1 MDVPEESVFRFSD
14 YSQSPKHCWL
24 AGAFVA
30 MLAFAFMPKLT
41 PAQSS
46 PSQPAAPAASTSQTP
61 ADQAAERKRKF
72 EEDERRLEN
81 GEVSHDDDSSS
92 SEKQPTLF
100 VSPAEVGMLVN
111 GQQSF
116 TLFDISG
123 HNVTSKATW
132 SLSNSDV
139 ADLVAGPAPTIVAK
153 EDGTVTLRA
162 DVAGETSEARI
173 KVYRDKMPMGAVLW
187 REPKIPGYTA
197 KQIVQAVPTANGPD
211 LYSVEKNAD
220 GSTLVRAVHSDGRQ
234 MWMTKMGGPPPAQN
248 QSNDPPPAATQSP
261 QH

>member
-1 MDVPEESVFRFSD
+1 LSRSLPPSRSRWCGALAHALIVALVFALVTTIAD
-14 YSQSPKHCWL
+14 AQS
-24 AGAFVA
+24 AS
-30 MLAFAFMPKLT
+30 
-41 PAQSS
+41 PAQPPAVA
-46 PSQPAAPAASTSQTP
+46 PSTVQASAA
-61 ADQAAERKRKF
+61 QAAERKRKF

-81 GEVSHDDDSSS
+81 GDAGHDEDSSPP
-92 SEKQPTLF
+92 EQQPTLF

-123 HNVTSKATW
+123 RNVTSRATW

-139 ADLVAGPAPTIVAK
+139 AVLVGGPAPTIVAR

-162 DVAGETSEARI
+162 EVAGETSEAQIR
-173 KVYRDKMPMGAVLW
+173 VYRDKLPMGAVLW

-220 GSTLVRAVHSDGRQ
+220 GSTLIRAVHSDGRQ
-234 MWMTKMGGPPPAQN
+234 MWMRKMNGPPSQQN
-248 QSNDPPPAATQSP
+248 QSNDPPPAAQP
-261 QH
+261 PAH